1 MIINDLK
8 YSLNDV
14 AIVPDVQTNVEHRAS
29 CDPYYSDNMLPLFT
43 APMTSVVG
51 TDNYMEFIKNG
62 ITPILPRTISLG
74 KRLEFMNKGVW
85 ISMSL
90 DEFIIYFLKNP
101 ESVDLTMKKVLIDI
115 ANGHMKKLTNTV
127 NEAKTKHGKHL
138 TIMAGNI
145 ANPETYKELSMAG
158 ADYIRIGIGNG
169 YGCLTSTNVGVNYPM
184 ASLIDECH
192 EIKKCYNGSKIIA
205 DGGFK
210 GYADINIINP
220 DASSTGEVLYE
231 IFDTL
236 DWKISKETASA
247 LYTAILTDTGSFRFD
262 NTTSE
267 ALKSASKL
275 VKKGAN
281 PSEIYKK
288 VYESSSK
295 NHVLFQAYCISKAEF
310 YNDDKIA
317 CTTIY
322 KKDIEKFN
330 APEDCTEGLTEK
342 LRAIVTTEVAFVVRE
357 IGASV
362 SKVSMRSKNA
372 DVAEIC
378 AEFGGGGHKLAAG
391 CVVKGTVKETVK
403 KILDEIGKRKI

>member
-101 ESVDLTMKKVLIDI
+101 ESVDLTMKKVVIDI

-169 YGCLTSTNVGVNYPM
+169 YGCLTSTNVGINYPM

-210 GYADINIINP
+210 GYADIIKGLALGADYIMCG
-220 DASSTGEVLYE
+220 S
-231 IFDTL
+231 IFG
-236 DWKISKETASA
+236 KMM
-247 LYTAILTDTGSFRFD
+247 
-262 NTTSE
+262 
-267 ALKSASKL
+267 
-275 VKKGAN
+275 
-281 PSEIYKK
+281 
-288 VYESSSK
+288 ESSSALK
-295 NHVLFQAYCISKAEF
+295 IHEYQGCLSNGKLVSYQEGSEV
-310 YNDDKIA
+310 NDYEEAKLLLEI
-317 CTTIY
+317 
-322 KKDIEKFN
+322 N
-330 APEDCTEGLTEK
+330 APLYKDFYGMSTKAVQKMMGSQVLKTSEGVIRQLPVEYTMKQWTDNFKDYLTSAMSYTNSFTLEQ
-342 LRAIVTTEVAFVVRE
+342 F
-357 IGASV
+357 
-362 SKVSMRSKNA
+362 KN
-372 DVAEIC
+372 ETQ
-378 AEFGGGGHKLAAG
+378 L
-391 CVVKGTVKETVK
+391 VKITYNSFNSFNK
-403 KILDEIGKRKI
+403 